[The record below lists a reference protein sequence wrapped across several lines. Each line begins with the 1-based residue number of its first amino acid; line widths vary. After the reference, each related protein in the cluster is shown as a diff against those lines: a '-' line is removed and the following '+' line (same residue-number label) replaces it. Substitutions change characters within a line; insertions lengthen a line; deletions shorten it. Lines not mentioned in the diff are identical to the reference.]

1 MQIGFIVEFASAEDL
16 DYYVATDE
24 AHQAFIQE
32 WALPE
37 RGISAGVVV
46 LDFEEG
52 WNGA

>member
-16 DYYVATDE
+16 DYYVAKDE

-37 RGISAGVVV
+37 QGISAGVVV